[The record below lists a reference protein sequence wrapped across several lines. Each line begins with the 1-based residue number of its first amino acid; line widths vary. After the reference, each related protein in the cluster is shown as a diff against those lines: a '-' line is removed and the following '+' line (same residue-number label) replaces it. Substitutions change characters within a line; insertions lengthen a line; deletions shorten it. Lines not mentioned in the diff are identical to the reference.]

1 MWAAQP
7 FIGISIGWLFF
18 YVHVPI
24 TKKMA
29 IRDIFDKR
37 FITDDLLASIVV
49 FLVALPLCMGIAIA
63 SGVSPSRGLVTGMVG
78 GIIVGA
84 IAGSPLQVSGPAAGL
99 AVIVA
104 ELIRDYGIEML
115 GPILLLAGLI
125 QLLAGVFKLGQV
137 FRAIS
142 PAVIYAM
149 LAGIGVLIFAS
160 QFHVMVDDLP
170 RASGIENLI
179 SIPNAIYKGIFFS
192 DTSNHQIAGTSHQIA
207 ALIGLV
213 SIFTLVVWDKF
224 KPRRLNLLPG
234 VLIAVVVAT
243 AIAAIMK
250 LPVKYVDVPANL
262 AFAIQLPTPASLTR
276 LFQAPL
282 LMEAIA
288 IALIASAESL
298 LSAAA
303 VDRLHQGQKTDFD
316 RELAAQGFGNMI
328 CGVLGA
334 LPMTGVIVRSSVNVE
349 AGGKTRLAKML
360 HGVWLLALVIA
371 APDVLKLIPTSSLAA
386 ILVYTGYKLVE
397 VEKIRKL
404 KQYGRFPLAIYFATL
419 IGIVVTDLLTGVL
432 IGIVLSAVK
441 LIYKVSHLKIH
452 FEKDEK
458 NQRIDMY
465 LEGAATFIRLPML
478 AKALEQVP
486 PRTALHLHIEKLAYI
501 DHSCLD
507 LFSVWEKQQKQTGS
521 TLVVQ
526 WDGLVERYRQPFV
539 IGRSRTILTD
549 KNGHGVWYLY
559 R

>member
-1 MWAAQP
+1 
-7 FIGISIGWLFF
+7 
-18 YVHVPI
+18 
-24 TKKMA
+24 MA

-63 SGVSPSRGLVTGMVG
+63 SGVPPSRGLVTGMVG

-125 QLLAGVFKLGQV
+125 QVLAGVFKLGQV

-142 PAVIYAM
+142 PAVIYGM

-179 SIPNAIYKGIFFS
+179 SILNAIYKGIFFS
-192 DTSNHQIAGTSHQIA
+192 DASNHQIAGTSHQIA

-250 LPVKYVDVPANL
+250 LPIKYIDVPANL
-262 AFAIQLPTPASLTR
+262 ASEIQLPTPGSLTR
-276 LFQAPL
+276 LLQAPL

-298 LSAAA
+298 VSAAA

-349 AGGKTRLAKML
+349 AGGKTRLATML

-397 VEKIRKL
+397 VEKIRNL

-419 IGIVVTDLLTGVL
+419 ITIVVTDLLTGVL
-432 IGIVLSAVK
+432 IGIVLSAVN
-441 LIYKVSHLKIH
+441 LIYKVSHLKIY

-458 NQRIDMY
+458 NQRIDMH

-486 PRTALHLHIEKLAYI
+486 PRTALHLHLEKLAYI

-526 WDGLVERYRQPFV
+526 WDALVERYRQPFV
-539 IGRSRTILTD
+539 IGRSQRAT
-549 KNGHGVWYLY
+549 
-559 R
+559 

>member
-1 MWAAQP
+1 MHNSRKRCK
-7 FIGISIGWLFF
+7 GISIGWLFF
-18 YVHVPI
+18 YVHVLT

-63 SGVSPSRGLVTGMVG
+63 SGVPPSRGLVTGMVG

-125 QLLAGVFKLGQV
+125 QVLAGVFKLGQV

-142 PAVIYAM
+142 PAVIYGM

-179 SIPNAIYKGIFFS
+179 SILNAIYKGIFFS
-192 DTSNHQIAGTSHQIA
+192 DASNHQIAGTSHQIA

-250 LPVKYVDVPANL
+250 LPIKYIDVPANL
-262 AFAIQLPTPASLTR
+262 ASEIQLPTPGSLTR
-276 LFQAPL
+276 LLQAPL

-298 LSAAA
+298 VSAAA

-349 AGGKTRLAKML
+349 AGGKTRLATML

-397 VEKIRKL
+397 VEKIRNL

-419 IGIVVTDLLTGVL
+419 ITIVVTDLLTGVL
-432 IGIVLSAVK
+432 IGIVLSAVN
-441 LIYKVSHLKIH
+441 LIYKVSHLKIY

-458 NQRIDMY
+458 NQRIDMH

-486 PRTALHLHIEKLAYI
+486 PRTALHLHLEKLAYI

-526 WDGLVERYRQPFV
+526 WDALVERYRQPFV
-539 IGRSRTILTD
+539 IGRSQRAT
-549 KNGHGVWYLY
+549 
-559 R
+559 